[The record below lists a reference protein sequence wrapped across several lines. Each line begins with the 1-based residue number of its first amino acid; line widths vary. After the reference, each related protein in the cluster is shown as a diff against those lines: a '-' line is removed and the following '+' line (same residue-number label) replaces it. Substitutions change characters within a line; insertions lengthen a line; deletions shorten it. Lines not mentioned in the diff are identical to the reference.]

1 MTQTNPTI
9 SEPASTA
16 CKPSI
21 CETESFFDR
30 EVELVVC
37 KESKNCKYKHSHN
50 SRTICTCKNAR

>member
-9 SEPASTA
+9 SEPANITCNPA
-16 CKPSI
+16 I

-37 KESKNCKYKHSHN
+37 KESKNCKYKYSLN
-50 SRTICTCKNAR
+50 SRIICTCKKAR